1 MRDIVTHTS
10 LKKTQD
16 YNGGVS
22 GSSETARTDIENNS
36 LWSRLVTLNTF
47 FYAQTATL
55 QTKIFNIYQ

>member
-1 MRDIVTHTS
+1 MCDNIVTHTS

-16 YNGGVS
+16 YNGVS

-47 FYAQTATL
+47 FL
-55 QTKIFNIYQ
+55 CSNSNIAN